1 MLYLQRAKLEHAHL
15 WLAVLD
21 DSRAHLEPW
30 IPHLKKITS
39 LETAQAYVK
48 KYALLDIYLGV
59 HIYELW
65 TEEGELVGLAN
76 VHSGHFKNK
85 SAELAYW
92 LGKTFTGKG
101 YATAACCHL
110 ISMSFATQNLQSI
123 RIRCLVNNIPS
134 QQIAQRLGMQALPG
148 LANQLLFEVK
158 KTDWEQDAD
167 YWLWFLED

>member
-21 DSRAHLEPW
+21 DSRAHLEPCV
-30 IPHLKKITS
+30 PHLKEITS
-39 LETAQAYVK
+39 LETAQAYLK
-48 KYALLDIYLGV
+48 KYASLDIYLGV

-76 VHSGHFKNK
+76 VHSGRFKGK

-92 LGKTFTGKG
+92 LGKAFTGKG
-101 YATAACCHL
+101 YATAACRHL

-123 RIRCLVNNIPS
+123 RIRCLVDNIPS
-134 QQIAQRLGMQALPG
+134 QQIAQRLGMEALPS